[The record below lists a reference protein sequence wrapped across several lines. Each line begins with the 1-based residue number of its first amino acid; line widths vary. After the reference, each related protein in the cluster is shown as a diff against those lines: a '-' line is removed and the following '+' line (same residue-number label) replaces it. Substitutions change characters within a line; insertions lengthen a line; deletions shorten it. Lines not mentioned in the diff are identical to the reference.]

1 MSSLPEPAAATTIER
16 VEVYGYELTY
26 AHGSYVMSE
35 GRVLDALQSTIVR
48 VVTADGL
55 AGHGEV
61 CPLGTRYLPAFA
73 EGARAALREICPA
86 LVGVDAANLAAVGA
100 AMDGALLGHAYA
112 KSPIDVACWDILGR
126 RAGLPLYAL
135 LGGLRAESFPLYV
148 AVPLAPVD
156 EMARFVE
163 ARMAEGVRHFQLK
176 LGADPHEDA
185 ARAAEVARM
194 LGDQGLLVAD
204 ANCGWLPQDAVVAA
218 RLLDPLDRVYLEQP
232 CRTLEECVA
241 VRRHTTLPMVLD
253 EIILDVRSLLR
264 AVSANALEAFNL
276 KISRVGGLTNAR
288 LMRDLADDL
297 GLRVTLEDTWGGDV
311 TTAAVAH
318 LAASTRPEHLLTV
331 SFMNDWTNEH
341 VAGYEPRSANGVGA
355 APAGPGL
362 GIEVDLEMLGAP
374 LFVSR

>member
-1 MSSLPEPAAATTIER
+1 LPEPAAESTIVR

-26 AHGSYVMSE
+26 AHGSYAMSE
-35 GRVLDALQSTIVR
+35 GRVLDALESTIVR

-55 AGHGEV
+55 AGFGEV

-73 EGARAALREICPA
+73 EGARAALREIGPA

-112 KSPIDVACWDILGR
+112 KSPVDVACWDILGR

-135 LGGLRAESFPLYV
+135 LGGLRAASFPLYV

-156 EMARFVE
+156 EMARFVGE
-163 ARMAEGVRHFQLK
+163 RMAEGVRHFQLK
-176 LGADPHEDA
+176 LGADPHDDA
-185 ARAAEVARM
+185 ARAAEVARL
-194 LGDQGLLVAD
+194 LGDQGLLIAD
-204 ANCGWLPQDAVVAA
+204 ANCGWLLQDAVVAA
-218 RLLDPLDRVYLEQP
+218 RLLDPLDRMYLEQP

-253 EIILDVRSLLR
+253 EIILDVPSLLR
-264 AVSANALEAFNL
+264 AVSAHALEAFNL

-288 LMRDLADDL
+288 LMRDLAQDL

-341 VAGYEPRSANGVGA
+341 VAGYTPRSSSGVGA
-355 APAGPGL
+355 APTGPGL
-362 GIEVDLEMLGAP
+362 GIEVDVERLGEP
-374 LFVSR
+374 LFVVD

>member
-1 MSSLPEPAAATTIER
+1 LPEPAAESTIVR

-26 AHGSYVMSE
+26 AHGSYAMSE
-35 GRVLDALQSTIVR
+35 GRVLDALESTIVR

-73 EGARAALREICPA
+73 EGARAALREIGPA

-112 KSPIDVACWDILGR
+112 KSPVDVACWDILGR

-135 LGGLRAESFPLYV
+135 LGGLRAASFPLYV

-156 EMARFVE
+156 EMARFVGE
-163 ARMAEGVRHFQLK
+163 RMAEGVRHFQLK
-176 LGADPHEDA
+176 LGADPHDDA
-185 ARAAEVARM
+185 ARAAEVARL
-194 LGDQGLLVAD
+194 LGDQGLLIAD
-204 ANCGWLPQDAVVAA
+204 ANCGWLLQDAVVAA
-218 RLLDPLDRVYLEQP
+218 RLLDPLDRMYLEQP

-253 EIILDVRSLLR
+253 EIILDVPSLLR
-264 AVSANALEAFNL
+264 AVSAHALEAFNL

-288 LMRDLADDL
+288 LMRDLAQDL

-341 VAGYEPRSANGVGA
+341 VAGYTPRSSSGVGA
-355 APAGPGL
+355 APTGPGL
-362 GIEVDLEMLGAP
+362 GIEVDVERLGEP
-374 LFVSR
+374 LFVVD

>member
-1 MSSLPEPAAATTIER
+1 VSSLPEPAAATTIER

-112 KSPIDVACWDILGR
+112 KSPVDVACWDILGR

-163 ARMAEGVRHFQLK
+163 ERMAEGVRHFQLK

-204 ANCGWLPQDAVVAA
+204 ANCGW
-218 RLLDPLDRVYLEQP
+218 
-232 CRTLEECVA
+232 
-241 VRRHTTLPMVLD
+241 
-253 EIILDVRSLLR
+253 
-264 AVSANALEAFNL
+264 
-276 KISRVGGLTNAR
+276 
-288 LMRDLADDL
+288 
-297 GLRVTLEDTWGGDV
+297 
-311 TTAAVAH
+311 
-318 LAASTRPEHLLTV
+318 
-331 SFMNDWTNEH
+331 
-341 VAGYEPRSANGVGA
+341 PRSTMRWPLSM
-355 APAGPGL
+355 APRRCRRRYSVARSSQLKPRA
-362 GIEVDLEMLGAP
+362 IGAP
-374 LFVSR
+374 RAS

>member
-1 MSSLPEPAAATTIER
+1 
-16 VEVYGYELTY
+16 
-26 AHGSYVMSE
+26 MSE

-61 CPLGTRYLPAFA
+61 CPLGTRYLPAFT

-112 KSPIDVACWDILGR
+112 KSPVDVACWDVLGR

-135 LGGLRAESFPLYV
+135 LGGLRAESFSLYV

-163 ARMAEGVRHFQLK
+163 ERMAEGVRHFQLK

-288 LMRDLADDL
+288 LMRDLAEDL

>member
-1 MSSLPEPAAATTIER
+1 LPEPAAASTIER

-26 AHGSYVMSE
+26 AHGAYAMSE
-35 GRVLDALQSTIVR
+35 GRILDALESTIVR

-73 EGARAALREICPA
+73 EGARAALREIGPA
-86 LVGVDAANLAAVGA
+86 LIGVDAANLAAVGT

-112 KSPIDVACWDILGR
+112 KSPVDVACWDILGR

-135 LGGLRAESFPLYV
+135 LGGLRAASFPLYV

-156 EMARFVE
+156 EMARFVGQ
-163 ARMAEGVRHFQLK
+163 RMAEGVRHFQLK
-176 LGADPHEDA
+176 LGADPHDDA
-185 ARAAEVARM
+185 ARAMEVARL

-218 RLLDPLDRVYLEQP
+218 RLLESLDRVYLEQP

-253 EIILDVRSLLR
+253 EIILDVPSLLR
-264 AVSANALEAFNL
+264 AVSAHALEAFNL

-288 LMRDLADDL
+288 LMRDLAQDL

-341 VAGYEPRSANGVGA
+341 VAGYTPRSSSGVGA
-355 APAGPGL
+355 APTGPGL
-362 GIEVDLEMLGAP
+362 GIEVDVERLGEP
-374 LFVSR
+374 LFVVD

>member
-1 MSSLPEPAAATTIER
+1 
-16 VEVYGYELTY
+16 
-26 AHGSYVMSE
+26 
-35 GRVLDALQSTIVR
+35 
-48 VVTADGL
+48 
-55 AGHGEV
+55 
-61 CPLGTRYLPAFA
+61 
-73 EGARAALREICPA
+73 
-86 LVGVDAANLAAVGA
+86 
-100 AMDGALLGHAYA
+100 MDGALLGHAYA
-112 KSPIDVACWDILGR
+112 KSPVDVACWDILGR

-156 EMARFVE
+156 EMA
-163 ARMAEGVRHFQLK
+163 AVRR
-176 LGADPHEDA
+176 GADGRGRPPLPA
-185 ARAAEVARM
+185 QARRRPARGRGPRRARWRGCSATRAS
-194 LGDQGLLVAD
+194 LIAD

-288 LMRDLADDL
+288 LMRDLAEDL

-318 LAASTRPEHLLTV
+318 LAASTRPDHLLTV

>member
-1 MSSLPEPAAATTIER
+1 VSSVPERADATIAR

-35 GRVLDALQSTIVR
+35 GRVLDALPSTIVR
-48 VVTADGL
+48 VVTAGGL

-73 EGARAALREICPA
+73 EGARAALREIGPA
-86 LVGVDAANLAAVGA
+86 LIGVDAANLAAVGD
-100 AMDGALLGHAYA
+100 AMDRALLGHAYA
-112 KSPIDVACWDILGR
+112 KSPVDVACWDILGR
-126 RAGLPLYAL
+126 RTGMPLYAL
-135 LGGLRAESFPLYV
+135 LGGLRTERFPLYV

-163 ARMAEGVRHFQLK
+163 ERMAGGMRHFQLK

-185 ARAAEVARM
+185 ARAAAVARVV
-194 LGDQGLLVAD
+194 GDQGIVIAD
-204 ANCGWLPQDAVVAA
+204 ANCGWLAQDAVVAA

-241 VRRHTTLPMVLD
+241 VRRHTTLPLVLD
-253 EIILDVRSLLR
+253 EVILDVPSLMR

-276 KISRVGGLTNAR
+276 KISRVGGLTKAR
-288 LMRDLADDL
+288 LMRDLAQEL
-297 GLRVTLEDTWGGDV
+297 GLRVTIEDTWGGDV
-311 TTAAVAH
+311 TTATVAH
-318 LAASTRPEHLLTV
+318 LAASTRAEHLLTV

-341 VAGYEPRSANGVGA
+341 LAGHEPRSSNGMGA
-355 APAGPGL
+355 APTGPGL
-362 GIEVDLEMLGAP
+362 GIEVDLERLGEP
-374 LFVSR
+374 LFVME

>member
-1 MSSLPEPAAATTIER
+1 MSSLPEPADATIAR

-35 GRVLDALQSTIVR
+35 GRVLDALPSTIVR
-48 VVTADGL
+48 VVTAGGL
-55 AGHGEV
+55 AGYGEV

-73 EGARAALREICPA
+73 EGARAALREIAPA

-112 KSPIDVACWDILGR
+112 KSPVDIACWDILGR
-126 RAGLPLYAL
+126 RAGLPLYVL
-135 LGGLRAESFPLYV
+135 LGGLRTASFPLYV
-148 AVPLAPVD
+148 AVPLAPVE

-163 ARMAEGVRHFQLK
+163 ERMADGVRHFQLK
-176 LGADPHEDA
+176 LGADPHDDA
-185 ARAAEVARM
+185 ARTAEVARL

-218 RLLDPLDRVYLEQP
+218 RLLDPLDRVFLEQP
-232 CRTLEECVA
+232 CRTLEECAA

-253 EIILDVRSLLR
+253 EIILDVPSLLR

-276 KISRVGGLTNAR
+276 KVSRVGGLTSAR
-288 LMRDLADDL
+288 LMRDLAQEL

-341 VAGYEPRSANGVGA
+341 VAGYEPRSSNGVGA
-355 APAGPGL
+355 PPTGPGL
-362 GIEVDLEMLGAP
+362 GIEVDLDMLGEP
-374 LFVSR
+374 LFVVGS

>member
-1 MSSLPEPAAATTIER
+1 
-16 VEVYGYELTY
+16 
-26 AHGSYVMSE
+26 MSE

-73 EGARAALREICPA
+73 EGARATLREIGPA
-86 LVGVDAANLAAVGA
+86 LIGVDAANLAAVGT

-112 KSPIDVACWDILGR
+112 KSPVDVACWDILGR

-163 ARMAEGVRHFQLK
+163 ERMAEGVRHFQLK
-176 LGADPHEDA
+176 LGAE
-185 ARAAEVARM
+185 
-194 LGDQGLLVAD
+194 GLLVAD

-241 VRRHTTLPMVLD
+241 VRRHTTLPM
-253 EIILDVRSLLR
+253 ILDVPSLLR
-264 AVSANALEAFNL
+264 AVSANGLEAFNL
-276 KISRVGGLTNAR
+276 KLSRVGGLSGAR
-288 LMRDLADDL
+288 LLRDLAVEL
-297 GLRVTLEDTWGGDV
+297 GLRVTLEDSWGGDV

-341 VAGYEPRSANGVGA
+341 VAGYEPRSADGVGA

>member
-1 MSSLPEPAAATTIER
+1 MTSLPERADATIAR

-35 GRVLDALQSTIVR
+35 GRVLDALPSTIVR
-48 VVTADGL
+48 VVTAGGL
-55 AGHGEV
+55 VGHGEV

-73 EGARAALREICPA
+73 EGARAALREIGPG
-86 LVGVDAANLAAVGA
+86 LIGVDAANLAAVWD
-100 AMDGALLGHAYA
+100 AMDCALLGHAYA
-112 KSPIDVACWDILGR
+112 KSPVDVACWDILGR
-126 RAGLPLYAL
+126 RTGMPLYAL
-135 LGGLRAESFPLYV
+135 LGGLRTERFPLYV

-163 ARMAEGVRHFQLK
+163 ERMAAGVRHFQLK

-185 ARAAEVARM
+185 ARAAAVARVV
-194 LGDQGLLVAD
+194 GDHGIVIAD
-204 ANCGWLPQDAVVAA
+204 ANCGWLAQDAVVAA

-241 VRRHTTLPMVLD
+241 VRRHTTLPVVLD
-253 EIILDVRSLLR
+253 EVILDVPSLIR

-276 KISRVGGLTNAR
+276 KISRVGGLTKAR
-288 LMRDLADDL
+288 LMRDLAQEL

-311 TTAAVAH
+311 TTATVAH
-318 LAASTRPEHLLTV
+318 LAASTRAEHLLTV

-341 VAGYEPRSANGVGA
+341 LAGYEPRSSNGMGA
-355 APAGPGL
+355 APSGPGL
-362 GIEVDLEMLGAP
+362 GIEVDLEPLGEP
-374 LFVSR
+374 LFVIE

>member
-1 MSSLPEPAAATTIER
+1 MA
-16 VEVYGYELTY
+16 
-26 AHGSYVMSE
+26 
-35 GRVLDALQSTIVR
+35 
-48 VVTADGL
+48 
-55 AGHGEV
+55 
-61 CPLGTRYLPAFA
+61 
-73 EGARAALREICPA
+73 PA
-86 LVGVDAANLAAVGA
+86 LVGVDAADLAAVGD
-100 AMDGALLGHAYA
+100 AMDGALLGHGYA
-112 KSPIDVACWDILGR
+112 KSPVDVACWDILGR
-126 RAGLPLYAL
+126 RAGLPVYAL

-156 EMARFVE
+156 EMARFVGE
-163 ARMAEGVRHFQLK
+163 RMAEGVRHFQLK
-176 LGADPHEDA
+176 LGADPHDDA
-185 ARAAEVARM
+185 ARAAEVARL

-232 CRTLEECVA
+232 CRTLEECAA

-253 EIILDVRSLLR
+253 EIILDVPSLMR

-276 KISRVGGLTNAR
+276 KISRVGGLTKAR
-288 LMRDLADDL
+288 LMRDLAQEL

-341 VAGYEPRSANGVGA
+341 IAGYQPRSAGGTGA
-355 APAGPGL
+355 APTAPGL
-362 GIEVDLEMLGAP
+362 GIEVDLEMLGEP
-374 LFVSR
+374 LFTVA

>member
-1 MSSLPEPAAATTIER
+1 VSSLPDPADATIVR

-35 GRVLDALQSTIVR
+35 GRVHDGLPSTIVR
-48 VVTADGL
+48 VVAAGGL
-55 AGHGEV
+55 AGYGEV

-73 EGARAALREICPA
+73 EGARAALREMAPA
-86 LVGVDAANLAAVGA
+86 LIGVDAANLAAVSDA
-100 AMDGALLGHAYA
+100 LDGALLGHAYA
-112 KSPIDVACWDILGR
+112 KSPVDVACWDILGR
-126 RAGLPLYAL
+126 RAGLPLSAL
-135 LGGLRAESFPLYV
+135 LGGLRAERFPLYV
-148 AVPLAPVD
+148 AVPLAPVE

-163 ARMAEGVRHFQLK
+163 ARMADGVRHFQLK
-176 LGADPHEDA
+176 LGADPHDDA
-185 ARAAEVARM
+185 ARAAEVAR
-194 LGDQGLLVAD
+194 LVGDQGLLVAD

-253 EIILDVRSLLR
+253 EIILDVPSLLR
-264 AVSANALEAFNL
+264 AVSAGALEAFNL
-276 KISRVGGLTNAR
+276 KISRVGGLTKAR
-288 LMRDLADDL
+288 LMRDVAEEL

-341 VAGYEPRSANGVGA
+341 VAGYQPRSANGVGA
-355 APAGPGL
+355 APTGPGL
-362 GIEVDLEMLGAP
+362 GIEVDLDQLGEP
-374 LFVSR
+374 LFVIE

>member
-1 MSSLPEPAAATTIER
+1 LPERAASAIAR

-26 AHGSYVMSE
+26 AHGSYVMSD
-35 GRVLDALQSTIVR
+35 GRAHEALASTIVR
-48 VVTADGL
+48 VVTADGV
-55 AGHGEV
+55 AGYGEV

-73 EGARAALREICPA
+73 EGARAALREMAPA
-86 LVGVDAANLAAVGA
+86 LVGVDAADLAAVGD
-100 AMDGALLGHAYA
+100 AMDGALLGHGYA
-112 KSPIDVACWDILGR
+112 KSPVDVACWDILGR
-126 RAGLPLYAL
+126 RAGLPVYAL
-135 LGGLRAESFPLYV
+135 LGGRRTESFPLYV

-156 EMARFVE
+156 EMARFVGE
-163 ARMAEGVRHFQLK
+163 RMAEGVRHFQLK
-176 LGADPHEDA
+176 LGADPHDDA
-185 ARAAEVARM
+185 ARAAEVARL

-232 CRTLEECVA
+232 CRTLEECAA

-253 EIILDVRSLLR
+253 EIILDVPSLMR

-276 KISRVGGLTNAR
+276 KISRVGGLTKAR
-288 LMRDLADDL
+288 LMRDLAQEL

-341 VAGYEPRSANGVGA
+341 IAGYQPRSAGGTGA
-355 APAGPGL
+355 APTAPGL
-362 GIEVDLEMLGAP
+362 GIEVDLEMLGEP
-374 LFVSR
+374 LFTVA

>member
-1 MSSLPEPAAATTIER
+1 MSSLPEPAAASTIER

-26 AHGSYVMSE
+26 AHGSYAMSE
-35 GRVLDALQSTIVR
+35 GRVLDALESTIVR

-73 EGARAALREICPA
+73 EGARAALREIGPA
-86 LVGVDAANLAAVGA
+86 LIGVDAANLAAVGT
-100 AMDGALLGHAYA
+100 AMDRALLGHAYA
-112 KSPIDVACWDILGR
+112 KSPVDVACWDVLGR

-135 LGGLRAESFPLYV
+135 LGGLRAASFPLYV

-156 EMARFVE
+156 EMARFVGE
-163 ARMAEGVRHFQLK
+163 RMAEGVRHFQLK
-176 LGADPHEDA
+176 LGADPHDDA
-185 ARAAEVARM
+185 ARAAEVARI
-194 LGDQGLLVAD
+194 LGDQGLLIAD
-204 ANCGWLPQDAVVAA
+204 ANCGWLRQDAVVAA

-241 VRRHTTLPMVLD
+241 GRRHTTLPMVLD

-288 LMRDLADDL
+288 LMRDLAQDL

-341 VAGYEPRSANGVGA
+341 VAGYEPRSSNGVGA
-355 APAGPGL
+355 APTGPGL
-362 GIEVDLEMLGAP
+362 GIEVDLERLGEP
-374 LFVSR
+374 LFVVD